1 MRTPAFLAAALL
13 AVACSSPSA
22 EPLRDGR
29 ESEAAARQQPSYIAH
44 PGAAAD
50 VEVPATV
57 RAGEPLTVQVVTFGN
72 GCNAVGGTDVVVR
85 ALEADVLPWDLDH
98 SSEKVDCP
106 DLLRTFRHSA
116 TVRFEQPGTATV
128 RVNGRRLPG
137 DAPVVVVRSV
147 AVTAN

>member
-1 MRTPAFLAAALL
+1 MRTPAFFAALL
-13 AVACSSPSA
+13 AIACSPPS

-29 ESEAAARQQPSYIAH
+29 ESEPAARQQPSYIAH
-44 PGAAAD
+44 PGAAAEVD
-50 VEVPATV
+50 VPATV

-72 GCNAVGGTDVVVR
+72 GCNTAGGTDVVVR
-85 ALEADVLPWDLDH
+85 GLEANVLPWDLDH

-116 TVRFEQPGTATV
+116 TVRFEQPGAATV

-137 DAPVVVVRSV
+137 DEAVVVTRT
-147 AVTAN
+147 VTIQ